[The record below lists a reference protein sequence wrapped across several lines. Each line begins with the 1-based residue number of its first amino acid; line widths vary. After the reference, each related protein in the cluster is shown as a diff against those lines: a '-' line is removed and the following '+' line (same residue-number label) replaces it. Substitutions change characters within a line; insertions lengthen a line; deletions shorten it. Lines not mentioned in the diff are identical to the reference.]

1 VTPPKPA
8 LGATSPTDAGN
19 VAGGIPSNRTGNYT
33 GAGSSTP
40 SVGDVSGSLPLSEQ
54 SPQGLDGLVQQ
65 ITSVANNVITG
76 PASTVPLGSAAAPQ
90 ITVVNGDLNISGNS
104 TGYGILVVT
113 GNLTFSGTVGWR
125 GIVLVIGQGSFTYG
139 GGGNNQFDGAI
150 FIAKTRDSSGN
161 LLSTLGAPSVNW
173 GGGGGDGIHYDHCWI
188 NSALSGGGL
197 PVKVLSFREIPNF

>member
-1 VTPPKPA
+1 M
-8 LGATSPTDAGN
+8 
-19 VAGGIPSNRTGNYT
+19 
-33 GAGSSTP
+33 
-40 SVGDVSGSLPLSEQ
+40 GDVSGSLPLSEQ

-65 ITSVANNVITG
+65 ITSVANNVIAG
-76 PASTVPLGSAAAPQ
+76 PASSVPLGSATAPQ
-90 ITVVNGDLNISGNS
+90 ITVVNGDLNMSGNS

-113 GNLTFSGTVGWR
+113 GNLTLGGTVGWR

-150 FIAKTRDSSGN
+150 FVAKTKDASGN
-161 LLSTLGAPSVNW
+161 ELSALGAPSVNW

-197 PVKVLSFREIPNF
+197 PVKVLSFREIQNF